1 MRPLR
6 DFALCILLLVIAAD
20 VWAQGAAQISG
31 LVRDESGA
39 VLPGVTVTVTQTDT
53 GFTRTVVTNED
64 GAYSMPNLVTGPY
77 RLEAQLQGFRTFTR
91 TGIVLQ
97 VGAAPVF
104 NVELSIGGLE
114 ESVTVEA
121 ATPLVDVRSAGVSEV
136 VEQERI
142 VELPLQ
148 GRQVTDLIV
157 LAGAAVNTG
166 PVTNTRGRSDSVAIS
181 VAGGLRTGVSF
192 TLDGALHNDV
202 YDNGNLAFPFPDALQ
217 EFQVATGGLSA
228 ESGMHSGASVNAVT
242 KSGTNRFSG
251 SAFEFAR
258 HHRFNAPS
266 NFAAIGPDGKRAND
280 GLVRN
285 QFGGTF
291 GGPIVSDKLFFFG
304 GYQGTL
310 AEQATADNIAWVPTA
325 AMLNGDFTERTSPAC
340 NAGRQ
345 IALRAPFVNN
355 RVDPSLVSPI
365 SKAIA
370 KFLPAPTN
378 GCGEVK
384 YTAPIKQNNPQI
396 VTRLDF
402 QLSPNQTLFGRYLLT
417 AENTPSTFEENGN
430 VLTVQGRWNRRTYR
444 EHSTVVGHT
453 AVLSSSK
460 VNSLRVTMTQG
471 GNHLNDPA
479 VQFFDPQSLGIP
491 VYSYVPGSM
500 GMNVTDG
507 FGFATGVAVKVVIS
521 KSSYQIDDQYTWI
534 SGAHQFGLGVTSSY
548 WSVLNS
554 DYATSNGTFNFLGRQ
569 TGMGLA
575 DFVVGA
581 LDRLDHGAPSTLD
594 MNQRYLGVFGQDSW
608 RLTSRV
614 TLNAG
619 VRWEPYFGQ
628 NMPNGAVSNFS
639 LENFRNGVGSQVY
652 ANAPKGMLFPGDPG
666 VNTRGIKT
674 QWWNVS
680 PRAGIAWDVAGDGR
694 TAIRSSYA
702 MNYDLP
708 TGQFMYRL
716 ATGAPFSSRTAVDG
730 NRRFEDPYRDWPGGQ
745 IHPIPQPP
753 RADAPFS
760 AYTQFVT
767 IDPDINST
775 RVQSWNVTVER
786 QLAGSNLVSA
796 SYLGS
801 YIDRI
806 WGQVPLNPAVFMGT
820 GPCTINNVAY
830 PVCTASTNLNQ
841 RRKLSLENPVAGQ
854 GLGALSRIAALGEQ
868 SYRGVRM
875 SFRHR
880 AATGLGFDSNYT
892 ISNCEADTYYSGGFF
907 NYDDGYTK
915 IDDPSYDR
923 GNCVQ
928 NRTHIGNVS
937 VTYQT
942 PQFAAPV
949 LGALASDWRISGVF
963 NARSGQWLTVFTNR
977 DIAGTGILGSTTTE
991 WIQRVNEVSDDVY
1004 GVDEVNSYLNREAF
1018 AFPAAGTLGNHK
1030 KNSLSGPGF
1039 RSVDVALSRL
1049 LNFGGTRTVQLR
1061 VEVFNLLD
1069 TFNLGNPETV
1079 LDLATFGRITTMA
1092 GSPRIMQFGIKYGF

>member
-6 DFALCILLLVIAAD
+6 ASALGILLLVVGAN
-20 VWAQGAAQISG
+20 VWAQGVAQISG
-31 LVRDESGA
+31 LVRDVSGA
-39 VLPGVTVTVTQTDT
+39 VLPGVTVTVRQTDT

-64 GAYSMPNLVTGPY
+64 GAYAMPNLVTGPY
-77 RLEAQLQGFRTFTR
+77 QLEAQLQGFRTFTR

-97 VGAAPVF
+97 VGAAPVI
-104 NVELSIGGLE
+104 NVELAIGGLE
-114 ESVTVEA
+114 ESITVEA
-121 ATPLVDVRSAGVSEV
+121 ATPLVDVKSAGVSEV

-166 PVTNTRGRSDSVAIS
+166 AVTNTRGRSDSVAIS

-258 HHRFNAPS
+258 HHRFNSPS
-266 NFAAIGPDGKRAND
+266 PFAAIGPDGKRAND

-291 GGPIVSDKLFFFG
+291 GGPIISDRLFFFG

-325 AMLNGDFTERTSPAC
+325 AMLNGDFTERASPAC

-370 KFLPAPTN
+370 KFLPTPTN

-384 YTAPIKQNNPQI
+384 YTAPIKQNNPQA
-396 VTRLDF
+396 VARLDF
-402 QLSPNQTLFGRYLLT
+402 QLSPSQTLFGRYLIT

-430 VLTVQGRWNRRTYR
+430 VLTVQGRWNRRMYR

-460 VNSLRVTMTQG
+460 VNSLRMTVTQG
-471 GNHLNDPA
+471 GNHLNDPP
-479 VQFFDPQSLGIP
+479 VQFFDAPSLGIP
-491 VYSYVPGSM
+491 IYTYVPGMM

-521 KSSYQIDDQYTWI
+521 KASYQVDDQYTWI
-534 SGAHQFGLGVTSSY
+534 SGNHQFGLGVTSSY
-548 WSVLNS
+548 WAVENS

-608 RLTSRV
+608 RVTNRV

-639 LENFRNGVGSQVY
+639 LENFRNGIGSQVY
-652 ANAPKGMLFPGDPG
+652 ANAPKGMLFPGDPE

-674 QWWNVS
+674 RWWNVS

-767 IDPDINST
+767 IDPNINST

-786 QLAGSNLVSA
+786 QVAGANLVSA

-806 WGQVPLNPAVFMGT
+806 WGQQALNPAVFMGL

-841 RRKLSLENPVAGQ
+841 RRVLSLENPAFGQ
-854 GLGALSRIAALGEQ
+854 GLGALSRIVALGQ
-868 SYRGVRM
+868 QNYAGLRL

-892 ISNCEADTYYSGGFF
+892 VSNCEADTYYSGGFF
-907 NYDDGYTK
+907 NYDDGYQK
-915 IDDPSYDR
+915 ADDPSYDR

-937 VTYQT
+937 ATYQT
-942 PQFAAPV
+942 PQFATPV

-991 WIQRVNEVSDDVY
+991 WIQRVNQVSDNVY
-1004 GVDEVNSYLNREAF
+1004 GADEVNNYLNREAF

-1049 LNFGGTRTVQLR
+1049 LNLGGTRTAQLR
-1061 VEVFNLLD
+1061 VEVFNVLN
-1069 TFNLGNPETV
+1069 TFNLGNPEIV
-1079 LDLATFGRITTMA
+1079 LDLATFGRITTMS
-1092 GSPRIMQFGIKYGF
+1092 GNPRIMQFGIKYGF